1 MEIILSEPDLIRA
14 IINRDRVGA
23 ETLYDHYVAIL
34 FKIIYCSVKDEQ
46 KAEVILEK
54 TIVKIW
60 NNIELYELQNERLLI
75 WMAGIAR
82 GLAKEA
88 RQPSHFVEEI
98 INDYSSE
105 IIQLPDS
112 PQISLR

>member
-75 WMAGIAR
+75 WMAGIA
-82 GLAKEA
+82 KEA